1 MKKIILTICSVI
13 TVFILSSS
21 TNKKCDEGMFPLSDL
36 KNIDLQKA
44 GLKISTPEL
53 YNPNGKSLIDGI
65 VRVGG
70 CTGSFISNDGLLIT
84 NHHCAFGFVQAISTT
99 KNNYIKQGF
108 LAKNRSEEVQAKG
121 LVCKIT
127 ASYADVSEKVLSG
140 TQSITDAVER
150 LSIIAANIK
159 TITQAENKSNPDLQ
173 CEISEMFTGRTY
185 VLFRYKLLKDVRL
198 VYVPARSIGEYGGE
212 LDNWVWPRHSGD
224 FSFLRAYVAPDGS
237 AAEFNEKNIPY
248 KPATFLKIN
257 PKGVKENDFVFILGY
272 PGRTFRH
279 QPAAFYKYH
288 EQYMLKYISDIYDWQ
303 ISKMEE
309 MGKGNDS
316 LQIKYSAK
324 IKSLA
329 NVTKN
334 YKGKLQGFRRAGLT
348 QQKYADEKMLNDFI
362 NANSK
367 LKQQYGTVIP
377 RINTLYEEVMKFAP
391 RNLWYDQ
398 IYNLSP
404 IFQTAAMID
413 NYGKAY
419 HLLKTDDEK
428 KLFKDKQLSRIKASF
443 YRLINQYDPTFE
455 KAAFKKML
463 LDAQKFNKDNEVKFV
478 SAFMNDVKN
487 EIDLENKI
495 EKLYAKTK
503 IKNISD
509 IGKLVENDLE
519 KLFKL
524 KDPLIAFAS
533 QLNTEV
539 NFYDEEDK
547 KRDSE
552 INLLMAKYVDMKS
565 AWKEKQFVPD
575 ANGTL
580 RFTFG
585 SIKGYSPNDAEYQ
598 KPITTLTGVI
608 QKEDGKDYE
617 LLDVI
622 KELYAAKDFGTYI
635 HPDLNDLPVN
645 ILYDLDTTGGNSGS
659 PVMNAYGDLIGVNF
673 DRAYTATINDYA
685 WNESYSRSV
694 AVDIRYVLWIVQ
706 KVAKAQNIIDELTMV
721 NR

>member
-108 LAKNRSEEVQAKG
+108 LAKNRGEEVQAKG

-127 ASYADVSEKVLSG
+127 ASYADVSEKVLAG
-140 TQSITDAVER
+140 TQTITDAVER

-303 ISKMEE
+303 ISKMDE

-348 QQKYADEKMLNDFI
+348 QQKYADENMLNDFI

-428 KLFKDKQLSRIKASF
+428 KLFKDKQLPRIKASF

-487 EIDLENKI
+487 EIDLDKKI
-495 EKLYAKTK
+495 EILYAKTK

>member
-1 MKKIILTICSVI
+1 MKKIILTVCTLVS
-13 TVFILSSS
+13 VFILSSN
-21 TNKKCDEGMFPLSDL
+21 TNKKNDEGMFPLSDL

-53 YNPNGKSLIDGI
+53 YNPNGKSLIDAI

-70 CTGSFISNDGLLIT
+70 CTGSFISNEGLIIT

-108 LAKNRSEEVQAKG
+108 LAKSRSEEVQAKG

-127 ASYADVSEKVLSG
+127 ESYTDVSDKVLDG
-140 TQSITDAVER
+140 TKTITDGVER
-150 LSIIAANIK
+150 LKIISSNIRS
-159 TITQAENKSNPDLQ
+159 ITQTENKQYPDLQ

-237 AAEFNEKNIPY
+237 AAEYSDKNIPY
-248 KPATFLKIN
+248 KPKTFLKVN

-279 QPAAFYKYH
+279 QPAAFYEYH
-288 EQYMLKYISDIYDWQ
+288 EKYMLKYISDIYDWQ

-316 LQIKYSAK
+316 LQIKYSAR

-348 QQKYADEKMLNDFI
+348 QLKYADEKQLSDFV
-362 NANSK
+362 NSNSQM
-367 LKQQYGTVIP
+367 KQQYGTVIP
-377 RINTLYEEVMKFAP
+377 RINVLYGEVMKFAP

-398 IYNLSP
+398 IYNVAP

-419 HLLKTDDEK
+419 HELKSDDEK
-428 KLFKDKQLSRIKASF
+428 KSFKEKQLPRIKANF
-443 YRLINQYDPTFE
+443 YRLINQYDLTFE
-455 KAAFKKML
+455 KAAFKKMI

-478 SAFMNDVKN
+478 TTFMKDVKN
-487 EIDLENKI
+487 DIALDKKIDA
-495 EKLYAKTK
+495 LYERSKV
-503 IKNISD
+503 KNMND
-509 IGKLVENDLE
+509 IGKLIDNDLE

-524 KDPLIAFAS
+524 KDPLITFAS

-539 NFYDEEDK
+539 NFFDDEDK

-565 AWKEKQFVPD
+565 AWKEKQFIPD

-580 RFTFG
+580 RFTYG

-617 LLDVI
+617 LLDII
-622 KELYAAKDFGTYI
+622 KELYAAKDFGEYI

-659 PVMNAYGDLIGVNF
+659 PVMNAYGELIGVNF

-685 WNESYSRSV
+685 WNETYSRSV

-721 NR
+721 RR

>member
-127 ASYADVSEKVLSG
+127 ASYADVSEKVLAG
-140 TQSITDAVER
+140 TQTITDAVER

-159 TITQAENKSNPDLQ
+159 TITQTENKFNPDLQ

-303 ISKMEE
+303 ISKMDE

-329 NVTKN
+329 NITKN
-334 YKGKLQGFRRAGLT
+334 YKGKLQGFRRTGLT
-348 QQKYADEKMLNDFI
+348 QQKYTDEKMLNDFI

-377 RINTLYEEVMKFAP
+377 RINLLYEEVMKFAP

-428 KLFKDKQLSRIKASF
+428 KLFKDKQLPRIKASF

-478 SAFMNDVKN
+478 SAFMNDIKN
-487 EIDLENKI
+487 EIDLDKKI
-495 EKLYAKTK
+495 ETLYAKTK

-509 IGKLVENDLE
+509 IGKLVENDPE

>member
-1 MKKIILTICSVI
+1 MKKIILTLCSVAVI
-13 TVFILSSS
+13 FILSSS
-21 TNKKCDEGMFPLSDL
+21 TNKKFDEGMFPLSDL
-36 KNIDLQKA
+36 KNIDLHKA

-53 YNPNGKSLIDGI
+53 YNPNGKSLIDAI

-127 ASYADVSEKVLSG
+127 ASYADVSEKVLEG
-140 TQSITDAVER
+140 TKTITDGVER
-150 LSIIAANIK
+150 LKIISANIK
-159 TITQAENKSNPDLQ
+159 SITQAENSAHPDLQ

-212 LDNWVWPRHSGD
+212 LNNWVWPRHSGD

-237 AAEFNEKNIPY
+237 AAEYNEKNIPY
-248 KPATFLKIN
+248 KPVTFLKVN

-279 QPAAFYKYH
+279 QPSAFYKYH

-303 ISKMEE
+303 IAKMEE

-348 QQKYADEKMLNDFI
+348 QQKYADEKLLSDFVI
-362 NANSK
+362 AHPK
-367 LKQQYGTVIP
+367 LKEQYGTVIP
-377 RINTLYEEVMKFAP
+377 RINVLYDEVMKFAP

-398 IYNLSP
+398 IYNVTP

-413 NYGKAY
+413 NYAKAY
-419 HLLKTDDEK
+419 QQLKSDEEK
-428 KLFKDKQLSRIKASF
+428 NAFKDKQLPRIKASF

-455 KAAFKKML
+455 KAALKKML
-463 LDAQKFNKDNEVKFV
+463 TDAQKFNKENEVKFV
-478 SAFMNDVKN
+478 TSFMKDVNDETTLDK
-487 EIDLENKI
+487 KI
-495 EKLYAKTK
+495 EELYKNTK
-503 IKNISD
+503 IKNMNE
-509 IGKLVENDLE
+509 IGKLIEGDLE
-519 KLFKL
+519 KLFSIE
-524 KDPLIAFAS
+524 DPLISMAS
-533 QLNTEV
+533 LLNTEV
-539 NFYDEEDK
+539 NFYDDEDR

-565 AWKEKQFVPD
+565 EWKAKQFVPD

-580 RFTFG
+580 RFTYG

-622 KELYAAKDFGTYI
+622 KELYAAKDFGAYI
-635 HPDLNDLPVN
+635 HPDMNDLPVN

-685 WNESYSRSV
+685 WNETYSRSV

-706 KVAKAQNIIDELTMV
+706 KVAKAQYLIDEMTMAK
-721 NR
+721 R